1 MEKLVSSI
9 GAVEEYTFTGSHF
22 VASYYMCDRDVLDN
36 RELLRTY
43 LKEAVV
49 AAGATLL
56 NMVDYQFEPSG
67 VTLVAL
73 LSESHASIH
82 TYPELGACFVDLFTC
97 GTTCD
102 YREFHAYLSKA
113 LKAQTINDLHFH
125 RN

>member
-9 GAVEEYTFTGSHF
+9 GVLEEYTFTGSHF
-22 VASYYMCDRDVLDN
+22 VASYYMCDRSVLNN
-36 RELLRTY
+36 RELLRVY
-43 LKEAVV
+43 LKEAVI

-56 NMVDYQFEPSG
+56 NLVDYQFEPSG

-97 GTTCD
+97 GTTCN
-102 YREFHAYLSKA
+102 YMRFHEYLSQA
-113 LKAQTINDLHFH
+113 LKAQSFNDFHFH
-125 RN
+125 RS

>member
-1 MEKLVSSI
+1 MEKLVSAI
-9 GAVEEYTFTGSHF
+9 DGIEEYTFTGSHF
-22 VASYYMCDRDVLDN
+22 VASYYMCDRDVLDDL
-36 RELLRTY
+36 ELLRIY
-43 LKEAVV
+43 LKEAVI

-56 NMVDYQFEPSG
+56 NMVDYQFKPSG

-102 YREFHAYLSKA
+102 YRGFHQYLSKA
-113 LKAQTINDLHFH
+113 LKAQTINDFHFN
-125 RN
+125 RS